1 MPERQKAN
9 SLCDNIGHRLCHL
22 ARWHTWRISP
32 EGLLLVPP
40 TWRLQMVW
48 ILFNMKETSW
58 PVGFFWLLCFNT
70 PRAKYSSICK
80 DLVFF
85 LLYQTEE
92 FSVSLES
99 GIKRVFGISKAS
111 NTKNLDALQPQ
122 WTVKTLYSPKERD
135 RRCFCLGASYS
146 ELLFVFCRVA
156 SQQWR
161 KLTQQAVKTA
171 TNVYPLGYVLWR
183 EFPTQK
189 E

>member
-9 SLCDNIGHRLCHL
+9 SLCDLGHRLCHF

-32 EGLLLVPP
+32 KGLLLVPP
-40 TWRLQMVW
+40 TLRLRMVR

-58 PVGFFWLLCFNT
+58 PVGLFWLLCFNT
-70 PRAKYSSICK
+70 PKGKYSSVCK

-111 NTKNLDALQPQ
+111 NTKNLGALQPQ
-122 WTVKTLYSPKERD
+122 CLVNSQDTLLP
-135 RRCFCLGASYS
+135 
-146 ELLFVFCRVA
+146 
-156 SQQWR
+156 
-161 KLTQQAVKTA
+161 
-171 TNVYPLGYVLWR
+171 
-183 EFPTQK
+183 
-189 E
+189 